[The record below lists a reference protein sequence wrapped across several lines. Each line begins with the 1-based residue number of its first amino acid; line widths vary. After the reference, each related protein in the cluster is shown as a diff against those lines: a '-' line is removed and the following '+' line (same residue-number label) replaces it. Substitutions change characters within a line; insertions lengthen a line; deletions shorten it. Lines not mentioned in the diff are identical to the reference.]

1 MSPQIATIIGLIV
14 MFIVATALPVNMGAV
29 AFALAFIIGGVWVG
43 MDGKEVLAGFPGDL
57 FLTLVGI
64 TYLFAIAR
72 NNGTIDLLVHW
83 AVRAVRGKL
92 VAIPWVMF
100 VVTAVLT
107 AFGALGPAAVAI
119 IGPVAL
125 RFARQYRISPLLM
138 GLLVIH
144 GAQAGGFSPIS
155 VYGGI
160 TNKVVEKAG
169 LDVTEMA
176 VFLTSLGFNLLMAL
190 ICFFAFGGLA
200 LLRREPTPSLANA
213 ASVPVGDQSSHRQ
226 FAIEGHGAL
235 LSAGGGTL
243 STDPAALEAM
253 SLNRDRV
260 LTLCGL
266 LGLGIASLLYNL
278 NVGLVS
284 MTVAVVLALM
294 SPKAQKGAVDGISWS
309 TVLLI
314 SGVVTYVA
322 VLQES
327 GAVDY
332 IGNGVSDIGIPL
344 LGALLV
350 CYVGGI
356 VSAFASSA
364 AVLGATIPLA
374 VPFLLQGHLGA
385 AGVICALAIS
395 STVVDVSPFSTNG
408 ALVVAS
414 AAPDERESLYKRF
427 LIYSGLVV
435 LFGPLLAWLLLV
447 VPGWL

>member
-1 MSPQIATIIGLIV
+1 MSPQIATIIGLVI
-14 MFIVATALPVNMGAV
+14 MFIVATALPINMGAV
-29 AFALAFIIGGVWVG
+29 AFALAFIIGGLFVG
-43 MDGKEVLAGFPGDL
+43 MEGKEVLAGFPGDL

-64 TYLFAIAR
+64 TYLFAIAQK
-72 NNGTIDLLVHW
+72 NGTIDLLVHW
-83 AVRAVRGKL
+83 AVKAVRGHI

-125 RFARQYRISPLLM
+125 RFAKQYRINPLMM

-160 TNKVVEKAG
+160 TNQVVQKAG
-169 LDVTEMA
+169 LEVTEMA
-176 VFLTSLGFNLLMAL
+176 VFLTSLGFNLLMG
-190 ICFFAFGGLA
+190 IVCFFAFGGLA
-200 LLRREPTPSLANA
+200 LMRRAPTATEPLVAGSQ
-213 ASVPVGDQSSHRQ
+213 ASSRQ

-235 LSAGGGTL
+235 VSAGGGTL
-243 STDPAALEAM
+243 SNDPDALDDVRI
-253 SLNRDRV
+253 NRERV
-260 LTLCGL
+260 FTLIGL
-266 LGLGIASLLYNL
+266 LGLGIAALVYNL

-284 MTVAVVLALM
+284 ITVAVVLALL
-294 SPKAQKGAVDGISWS
+294 SPNSQKGAVDGISWS

-322 VLQES
+322 VLQQA

-332 IGNGVSDIGIPL
+332 IGHGVGAIGIPL

-374 VPFLLQGHLGA
+374 VPFLMQGHLSA

-414 AAPDERESLYKRF
+414 AAKEEREALFRRF
-427 LIYSGLVV
+427 LVYSGLVV
-435 LFGPLLAWLLLV
+435 AFGPLLAWLLFV
-447 VPGWL
+447 VPGWM

>member
-1 MSPQIATIIGLIV
+1 MSPEIITIIGLVV
-14 MFIVATALPVNMGAV
+14 MFVVSTVLPINMGAV
-29 AFALAFIIGGVWVG
+29 AFALAFLIGGIWLDQ
-43 MDGKEVLAGFPGDL
+43 DGKAVLAGFPGDL

-64 TYLFAIAR
+64 TYLFAIAQK
-72 NNGTIDLLVHW
+72 NGTIDLLVHW
-83 AVRAVRGKL
+83 AVRAVRGHL

-125 RFARQYRISPLLM
+125 RFAKQYRINPLMM

-160 TNKVVEKAG
+160 TNKVVEKSG
-169 LDVTEMA
+169 LEVTEMA
-176 VFLTSLGFNLLMAL
+176 VFLTSLGFNLMMAL
-190 ICFFAFGGLA
+190 ICFFAFGGIA
-200 LLRREPTPSLANA
+200 LLRRREEPVLAAVGNGDSQ
-213 ASVPVGDQSSHRQ
+213 ASSRV
-226 FAIEGHGAL
+226 FAIEGHGATVSAGQGL
-235 LSAGGGTL
+235 LSH
-243 STDPAALEAM
+243 DAAELDAVR
-253 SLNRDRV
+253 LTRDRAI
-260 LTLCGL
+260 TLVGL
-266 LGLGIASLLYNL
+266 LGLGVAALVYNL

-284 MTVAVVLALM
+284 ITVAVALALLAP
-294 SPKAQKGAVDGISWS
+294 SSQKGAVDGISWS

-314 SGVVTYVA
+314 SGVVTYIT
-322 VLQES
+322 VLEKA
-327 GAVDY
+327 GAVDF
-332 IGNGVSDIGIPL
+332 IGNGVSEIGIPL

-374 VPFLLQGHLGA
+374 VPFLLQGHLSA

-414 AAPDERESLYKRF
+414 AAKEEREALFRRF
-427 LIYSGLVV
+427 LVYSGLVV
-435 LFGPLLAWLLLV
+435 ALGPLAAWLIFV
-447 VPGWL
+447 VPGWM

>member
-1 MSPQIATIIGLIV
+1 MSPQVATIIGLVI
-14 MFIVATALPVNMGAV
+14 MFIIATALPINMGAV
-29 AFALAFIIGGVWVG
+29 AFALAFIIGGLFVG
-43 MDGKEVLAGFPGDL
+43 LEGKAVLAGFPGDL

-64 TYLFAIAR
+64 TYLFAIAQK
-72 NNGTIDLLVHW
+72 NGTIDLLVHW
-83 AVRAVRGKL
+83 AVRAVRGRI

-100 VVTAVLT
+100 VVTALLT

-125 RFARQYRISPLLM
+125 RFAKQYKINPLLM

-155 VYGGI
+155 VYGSI
-160 TNKVVEKAG
+160 TNGVVQKAG
-169 LDVTEMA
+169 LEVTEMA
-176 VFLTSLGFNLLMAL
+176 VFLTSLGFNFMMSV
-190 ICFFAFGGLA
+190 ICFFAFGGVALMRRGAVTAGGGELA
-200 LLRREPTPSLANA
+200 LAGGPQ
-213 ASVPVGDQSSHRQ
+213 ASSRQ

-235 LSAGGGTL
+235 VSAGGGTL
-243 STDPAALEAM
+243 SNDPDALEAVGITRER
-253 SLNRDRV
+253 LF
-260 LTLCGL
+260 TLVGL
-266 LGLGIASLLYNL
+266 VGLGVAALIYNL

-284 MTVAVVLALM
+284 ITVAVALALL
-294 SPKAQKGAVDGISWS
+294 SPKSQKGAVDGISWS

-314 SGVVTYVA
+314 CGVVTYVG
-322 VLQES
+322 VLEKA
-327 GAVDY
+327 GAVDF

-374 VPFLLQGHLGA
+374 VPFLMQGHLGA
-385 AGVICALAIS
+385 AGVICALAVS
-395 STVVDVSPFSTNG
+395 STIVDVSPFSTNG

-414 AAPDERESLYKRF
+414 AAKEERESLFRQF

-435 LFGPLLAWLLLV
+435 AFGPLLAWLLFV
-447 VPGWL
+447 VPGWM

>member
-1 MSPQIATIIGLIV
+1 MSPQVATIIGLVI
-14 MFIVATALPVNMGAV
+14 MFIVATALPINMGAV
-29 AFALAFIIGGVWVG
+29 AFALAFIIGGVFVG
-43 MDGKEVLAGFPGDL
+43 MEGKEVLGGFPGDL

-64 TYLFAIAR
+64 TYLFSIAQK
-72 NNGTIDLLVHW
+72 NGTIDLLVHW
-83 AVRAVRGKL
+83 AVRAVRGRI

-125 RFARQYRISPLLM
+125 RFAKQYRINPLLM

-155 VYGGI
+155 VYGSI
-160 TNKVVEKAG
+160 TNGVVQKAG
-169 LDVTEMA
+169 LEVTEMA
-176 VFLTSLGFNLLMAL
+176 VFLTSLGFNFMMAT
-190 ICFFAFGGLA
+190 ICFFAFGGVA
-200 LLRREPTPSLANA
+200 LLRRGAVSVGGGVGTSELAMA
-213 ASVPVGDQSSHRQ
+213 GGPQASSRQ

-235 LSAGGGTL
+235 VSAGGGTL
-243 STDPAALEAM
+243 SNDPDALEAVGIT
-253 SLNRDRV
+253 RERV
-260 LTLCGL
+260 FTLIGL
-266 LGLGIASLLYNL
+266 LGLGVAALIYNL

-284 MTVAVVLALM
+284 ITVAVALALL
-294 SPKAQKGAVDGISWS
+294 SPKSQKGAVDGISWS
-309 TVLLI
+309 TVLPYI
-314 SGVVTYVA
+314 G
-322 VLQES
+322 VLQEA
-327 GAVDY
+327 GAVDF
-332 IGNGVSDIGIPL
+332 IGNGVSQIGIPL

-374 VPFLLQGHLGA
+374 VPFLMQGHLGA
-385 AGVICALAIS
+385 AGVICALAVS
-395 STVVDVSPFSTNG
+395 STIVDVSPFSTNG

-414 AAPDERESLYKRF
+414 AAKEERESLFRQF

-435 LFGPLLAWLLLV
+435 AFGPLLAWLVFV
-447 VPGWL
+447 VPGWM